1 MENFE
6 IIDAHIHM
14 AKSQEEEI
22 NWWKIPGRSV
32 HGRWAS
38 PEHSAARMDRNGI
51 SKMVVLVI
59 LPTFT
64 RPSLAEKG
72 RLEDLPEKERREGE
86 NKFIQQLSPIIRD
99 RNEWVCQTGQQFP
112 RLIPFVC
119 MAKDLGDSKA
129 MVEELTL
136 RFNQGAKGV
145 KLHPGMHGFYPN
157 DREFWPMYEKCQEL
171 GLPVLADSGPW
182 DVPRILVGSASHLH
196 QKQKDYGEPKNFEQ
210 VLKDFPKL
218 TLVLAHL
225 GSAWWDVR
233 VELAQKY
240 PNVYFDISQGF
251 AAPDRIPHASHR
263 SLAEEDAVRIMRKIG
278 IERIMFGTDGPAVP
292 IEPQM
297 EQFLRLPLKDKEK
310 RMILA
315 ENAKRIYNI

>member
-14 AKSQEEEI
+14 AKTLEEEI
-22 NWWKIPGRSV
+22 NWWKIPGR
-32 HGRWAS
+32 GIRERWAS
-38 PEHSAARMDRNGI
+38 PEASAARMDRNGI

-59 LPTFT
+59 LPTFL

-72 RLEDLPEKERREGE
+72 RIEALPEKEFREGE
-86 NKFIQQLSPIIRD
+86 SKFVQQLSPIIRD
-99 RNEWVCQTGQQFP
+99 RNEWVCQVGKKNP
-112 RLIPFVC
+112 RLIPYIC

-129 MVEELTL
+129 MVDELTL
-136 RFNQGAKGV
+136 RYKQGARGV
-145 KLHPGMHGFYPN
+145 KLHPGMHAFYP
-157 DREFWPMYEKCQEL
+157 DDQEFWPMYAKCQEL
-171 GLPVLADSGPW
+171 GLPVLSDSGPW
-182 DVPRILVGSASHLH
+182 DRPRILVGSAAHIH
-196 QKQKDYGEPKNFEQ
+196 QKRKDYGEPKNFEK

-218 TLVLAHL
+218 TLVMAHL

-240 PNVYFDISQGF
+240 PNLYFDFSQGF
-251 AAPDRIPHASHR
+251 AAPDHIPHAPHR
-263 SLAEEDAVRIMRKIG
+263 ALAEEDAIRIMRKIG
-278 IERIMFGTDGPAVP
+278 IGRIMFGTDGPAVP

-297 EQFLRLPLKDKEK
+297 EAFLRMPLTDDER

-315 ENAKRIYNI
+315 ENAKRILKI